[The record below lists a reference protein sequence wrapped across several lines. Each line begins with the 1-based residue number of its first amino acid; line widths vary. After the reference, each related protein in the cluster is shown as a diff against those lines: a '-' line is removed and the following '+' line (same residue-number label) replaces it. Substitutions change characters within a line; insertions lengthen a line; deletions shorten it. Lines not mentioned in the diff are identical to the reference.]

1 MKRRQF
7 LKHGT
12 VLGTLLATQPG
23 LFAARERLKEKS
35 LFKHFVFVN
44 LSGAPSQMEM
54 FDPKP
59 KHKNG
64 GPTQTVETKIK
75 GVLFADSF
83 QNLAENSNHMA
94 VMRMTS
100 TDANHGTAQ
109 SKLQYATANTI
120 AGPGNRPSLGAI
132 AAYAMGKD
140 LNSGLPNYVTMGG
153 ETMPGGFLGNNFS
166 SYSYGGSNE
175 FDIPDDIKRT
185 VKNSVSIREKL
196 RELSPYSKMD
206 AYKEEKKNEEKAL
219 YVIENGKEVFDA
231 TLEPADVK
239 AKFEGGNA
247 NQFLLA
253 NRLINYGVSSIQVN
267 IGGWDT
273 HSNCFESH
281 TRKVGDL
288 DKGLGGLIGQLKA
301 KGKFKETLILICGE
315 FGRTPRINAEEGRD
329 HFARNWGAALISG
342 AIEKGQVFCES
353 SKDGYAV
360 KDGVTLDQLLYTSLE
375 LMGTPARL
383 NEKGKVPERLLP
395 SGGSITGF
403 KLQQKA

>member
-12 VLGTLLATQPG
+12 VLGTLLATQPA
-23 LFAARERLKEKS
+23 LFAARERLKTKS
-35 LFKHFVFVN
+35 PIKHFVFVN

-64 GPTQTVETKIK
+64 GPTKTIETKIK
-75 GVLFADSF
+75 DVLFADTF

-109 SKLQYATANTI
+109 GKLQYATANTI

-132 AAYAMGKD
+132 AAYSLGKET
-140 LNSGLPNYVTMGG
+140 NSGLPNYVTMGG
-153 ETMPGGFLGNNFS
+153 DTMPGGFLGNDFS
-166 SYSYGGSNE
+166 SYSYGGNNE
-175 FDIPDDIKRT
+175 FDIPASVKST
-185 VKNSVSIREKL
+185 VKNSVPIREKL
-196 RELSPYSKMD
+196 RELSPYSEMD
-206 AYKEEKKNEEKAL
+206 SYKQEKKNEEKAL
-219 YVIENGKEVFDA
+219 YVIEKGKEVFDA
-231 TLEPADVK
+231 SLEPAEVK

-247 NQFLLA
+247 NQFILA
-253 NRLINYGVSSIQVN
+253 NRLINYGVSSVQVN

-273 HSNCFESH
+273 HSNCFVSH

-288 DKGLGGLIGQLKA
+288 DKGIGGLISQLKA
-301 KGKFKETLILICGE
+301 SGKFKETLILICGE

-342 AIEKGQVFCES
+342 VIEKGQVFGES
-353 SKDGYAV
+353 SKDGYSV
-360 KDGVTLDQLLYTSLE
+360 NNGVSLDQLLYSTLE

-383 NEKGKVPERLLP
+383 NEKGKVPERILP
-395 SGGSITGF
+395 SGGSIPGIKF
-403 KLQQKA
+403 KRD